1 MALSEKDRQGITIIV
16 VVVVAVV
23 GLLLASQLLKPPA
36 RNANGCLPSGWP
48 TSTVILLDHSE
59 GVSTQTGREIETRV
73 VDFINKSVPTNGHVS
88 LYTVSEQSAHA
99 LIPVFDGCKPPSSG
113 NRFTQS
119 ERSIRLHFNRDFM
132 GKLKA
137 ALGQQ
142 FSDSTTSPIAQA
154 VSDLSESKDLR
165 AERSDLLVF
174 SDMIE
179 NSPQLDMYH
188 CSDAT
193 NPVQQYRAANAG
205 AVERPTFKNVAIVL
219 NMIPRRGLSQA
230 TLQCRKKF
238 WPWFFGD
245 DAGPGASL
253 NSNYLP
259 G

>member
-1 MALSEKDRQGITIIV
+1 MALSDKDRQGITIIV

-23 GLLLASQLLKPPA
+23 GLLLASQLLKPPT
-36 RNANGCLPSGWP
+36 RYPNGCLASGWQ

-59 GVSTQTGREIETRV
+59 GISTQTGREIETRV
-73 VDFINKSVPTNGHVS
+73 VDFINNSVPTNGHVS
-88 LYTVSEQSAHA
+88 LYTISDESARA
-99 LIPVFDGCKPPSSG
+99 LVPVFDGCKPPSTG
-113 NRFTQS
+113 NQFTQS
-119 ERSIRLHFNRDFM
+119 EKSIRLHFNRDFM

-137 ALGQQ
+137 ALHQQ

-154 VSDLSESKDLR
+154 VSDLSQSEDLR
-165 AERSDLLVF
+165 TESSNLLVF

-188 CSDAT
+188 CSGAT
-193 NPVQQYRAANAG
+193 DPVQEYRAANAG
-205 AVERPTFKNVAIVL
+205 AVERPTFRNVAIVL

-230 TLQCRKKF
+230 TLQCRKRF

-245 DAGPGASL
+245 DAGPSASL